1 MSNILITGIESF
13 VGKVLKNKIN
23 TKHKIYG
30 IDKISFSKS
39 TYKLDINSKK
49 VANIIKKHKID
60 IIIHLA
66 AISRDEDCKKDVHNC
81 FKNNVLGTINLISQ
95 AKKYKVKQFIFAS
108 TEWVYNFENE
118 RETKKENDIIDINRI
133 NSEYALS
140 KLISENNLRQFYAK
154 DNFMDITILRFGIIY
169 GNRLKNFS
177 AVESLFMKVKNNE
190 NINVG
195 SLKTSR
201 QFIHVND
208 IVRGIIKSFN
218 LKGFNILNLQGNDA
232 ITLKELLDCS
242 INITG
247 NKIKI
252 YESNKG
258 NPSIRKVS
266 NLKAIKLINF
276 RSKITVNEGL
286 KDFNKYISR
295 INQK

>member
-218 LKGFNILNLQGNDA
+218 LNGFNILNLQGNDA

-242 INITG
+242 ISITG

>member
-118 RETKKENDIIDINRI
+118 RETKKENDIIDINR
-133 NSEYALS
+133 L
-140 KLISENNLRQFYAK
+140 
-154 DNFMDITILRFGIIY
+154 
-169 GNRLKNFS
+169 
-177 AVESLFMKVKNNE
+177 
-190 NINVG
+190 
-195 SLKTSR
+195 
-201 QFIHVND
+201 
-208 IVRGIIKSFN
+208 
-218 LKGFNILNLQGNDA
+218 ILNMPYPN
-232 ITLKELLDCS
+232 
-242 INITG
+242 
-247 NKIKI
+247 
-252 YESNKG
+252 
-258 NPSIRKVS
+258 
-266 NLKAIKLINF
+266 
-276 RSKITVNEGL
+276 
-286 KDFNKYISR
+286 
-295 INQK
+295 